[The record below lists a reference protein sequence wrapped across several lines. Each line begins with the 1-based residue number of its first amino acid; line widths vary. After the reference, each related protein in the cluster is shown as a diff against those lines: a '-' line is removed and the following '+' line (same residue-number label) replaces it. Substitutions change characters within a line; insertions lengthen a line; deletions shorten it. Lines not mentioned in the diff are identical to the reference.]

1 MPDPTFKALVER
13 HSAEIYAY
21 LWRLLRDPEQAA
33 DALQDTYLRA
43 LRAFPRLKH
52 HEHLRAWLYTIA
64 TNRARSLVRQRA
76 RHELRQQVMTEDL
89 ADPQASV
96 GQRVM
101 DRESRRRVR
110 AAVERLPSKQRE
122 ALILRRYQGLSY
134 AEIAAIGGGTPAAA
148 RTNVHL
154 AQQRLKGWLRPDDDQ
169 EDRPRRRRGVI

>member
-1 MPDPTFKALVER
+1 
-13 HSAEIYAY
+13 
-21 LWRLLRDPEQAA
+21 
-33 DALQDTYLRA
+33 
-43 LRAFPRLKH
+43 
-52 HEHLRAWLYTIA
+52 
-64 TNRARSLVRQRA
+64 
-76 RHELRQQVMTEDL
+76 MTEDL

-154 AQQRLKGWLRPDDDQ
+154 AQQRLKGWLQPDDDQ
-169 EDRPRRRRGVI
+169 EDRPRRRRGAI